1 MSQATAKAPTVA
13 ATLRAMRRA
22 GAAGEPVPAAT
33 VAEWNSALMG
43 QLYGMQKAVRYEC
56 RPLHTTEPWLE
67 ALPSDVLQAR
77 KRGLEVRA
85 LYLHPRAQPPTKKH
99 RLRDGVCLDC
109 HEAEWL
115 AGPECT
121 PPPPSRDQR
130 AALPFDPFWFREPL
144 QALQQIATTKVIN
157 HYDCL
162 KWDRE
167 STYLLERLDQYLK
180 DTQA

>member
-1 MSQATAKAPTVA
+1 MTQLPAQAPTVA
-13 ATLRAMRRA
+13 STVRDIVRT
-22 GAAGEPVPAAT
+22 GAAGEKAPAAT
-33 VAEWNSALMG
+33 LTTWGQTFMS
-43 QLYGMQKAVRYEC
+43 QLYGPQTAVRYEC
-56 RPLHTTEPWLE
+56 RPRYTTEPWLE

-85 LYLHPRAQPPTKKH
+85 LYLHPKAQPPTKKH
-99 RLRDGVCLDC
+99 RLREGVCVDC

-144 QALQQIATTKVIN
+144 QALQQIAATKVIN

-167 STYLLERLDQYLK
+167 CTYLIERLDQYLK

>member
-1 MSQATAKAPTVA
+1 MSQASAQTSTVA
-13 ATLRAMRRA
+13 ATLRAMRRT

-33 VAEWNSALMG
+33 VAEWNAVLMS
-43 QLYGMQKAVRYEC
+43 QLYGLQKPVRYEC
-56 RPLHTTEPWLE
+56 RPRYTTDPWLE
-67 ALPSDVLQAR
+67 ALPSDVLQGR

-85 LYLHPRAQPPTKKH
+85 LYLHPKPQPPSKRH

-130 AALPFDPFWFREPL
+130 AALPFDPFWFRAPL
-144 QALQQIATTKVIN
+144 QALQQIAATKVIN
-157 HYDCL
+157 PYDCL

-167 STYLLERLDQYLK
+167 TTYLLERLDQYLK